1 VFLRDMFLNFL
12 LSYFKYDSILQSCSF
27 YSRSDAVS
35 NVCVSLTIL
44 CNCIVGFYSFLVI
57 SFVLFDCV
65 GIVCL
70 FVRLS
75 VSSAFWRINVFI
87 MSYYR
92 DSCNNIEIQS

>member
-1 VFLRDMFLNFL
+1 MTVYSSQFFTLDLMLSVMSAFL
-12 LSYFKYDSILQSCSF
+12 
-27 YSRSDAVS
+27 
-35 NVCVSLTIL
+35 LTIL

-75 VSSAFWRINVFI
+75 VCLFCLLANKRVHN
-87 MSYYR
+87 
-92 DSCNNIEIQS
+92 ELLL